1 NTRGLKIRGVYPSQ
15 EEAEMRAKLLRENDP
30 HFDVFV
36 GPVGVWMPW
45 DPDAYRTGKV
55 EHLEAQLNQLMD
67 NKQKNEASAKEYFDQ
82 RVKET
87 KRKAHEENKKKAM
100 ENGNKL
106 TQTIDAEGN
115 LINVKNMEEVKNAL
129 FGKDT

>member
-1 NTRGLKIRGVYPSQ
+1 MAKESVSDDYKTFLDKYTESLELEFNKKNNFQTNTRGLKIRGVYPSQ

-55 EHLEAQLNQLMD
+55 DHLEAQLNELME
-67 NKQKNEASAKEYFDQ
+67 NKQKNEASAKDYFDQ
-82 RVKET
+82 RVKEPS
-87 KRKAHEENKKKAM
+87 
-100 ENGNKL
+100 
-106 TQTIDAEGN
+106 Q
-115 LINVKNMEEVKNAL
+115 
-129 FGKDT
+129 